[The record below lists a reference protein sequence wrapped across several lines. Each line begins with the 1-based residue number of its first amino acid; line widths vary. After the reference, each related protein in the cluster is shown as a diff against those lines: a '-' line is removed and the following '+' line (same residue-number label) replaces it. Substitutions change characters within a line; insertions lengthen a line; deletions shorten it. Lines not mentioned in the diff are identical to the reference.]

1 MSSNEEYLDSLLKSM
16 MPSEEGEPKEKEPK
30 EEEKQTEVEVTDE
43 PKDNEQGES
52 DDISLDSLELPEE
65 LKDFGQETDTTEEA
79 TPQADGETESFGD
92 MSMDDIDAMLASLD
106 GDTSLEGTSPVDV
119 SNDTNDTQIPDVK
132 AGADEPEEA
141 DQDLSVDD
149 DMLAMLESVPDES
162 TETDSDGADFD
173 FFSGEEGFDDE
184 MDTQEESEN
193 ADDTYHDLSDISVD
207 SKQDENEPSW
217 NGIEES
223 QEEAAEEQQQ
233 ESGEESSSGKKEK
246 KKLKL
251 FQGRKKKKEK
261 KQQESEEASAEE
273 QTENDSVSGL
283 SDDDMLDSILQSADE
298 AQEQDEKEPKEKS
311 EGFWKRVLE
320 FLMAED
326 DDEEQEQSS
335 ESDDLELP
343 IGNPTEENLAL
354 LDELSAEDNKK
365 GKEKK
370 EKKKNKK
377 SKKKG
382 KEAALETEDGEEGEE
397 APVKTKK
404 AKKSKKK
411 KKEPVLEEAVEPEKK
426 FSRKKVIPIFVFC
439 ATIAAVIILVNAFI
453 PAYREKKEARIAYDQ
468 QRYEETY
475 DLLYGKQLNEEDES
489 IFQKSSI
496 ILQVRHILESYQV
509 YRKLDMNL
517 EALDTLLEGV
527 GERVSMLQKAEQY
540 HVTNEVDEEYQQIL
554 ETLYQ
559 DYGISGEEAEEILSS
574 ETNLIYTKKL
584 IAIVNGVQYDPQ
596 TGEESTEKQDVLPE
610 EEEILEEMQTP
621 EETVPVDGQ
630 E

>member
-16 MPSEEGEPKEKEPK
+16 MPSEEGEPKEKE
-30 EEEKQTEVEVTDE
+30 EEKQTEVEVTDE
-43 PKDNEQGES
+43 PKDNERGES

-106 GDTSLEGTSPVDV
+106 GDTSLEGTSPMDV

-223 QEEAAEEQQQ
+223 QEEAAEEQQ

-261 KQQESEEASAEE
+261 KQQESEETSAEE

-377 SKKKG
+377 SKKKE

-411 KKEPVLEEAVEPEKK
+411 KKEPVLEEAAVEPEKK
-426 FSRKKVIPIFVFC
+426 LSRKKVIPIFVFC

>member
-16 MPSEEGEPKEKEPK
+16 MPSEEGEPKEK

-223 QEEAAEEQQQ
+223 QEEAAEEQQ

-261 KQQESEEASAEE
+261 KQQESEETSAEE

-377 SKKKG
+377 SKKKE

-411 KKEPVLEEAVEPEKK
+411 KKEPVLEEAAVEPEKK
-426 FSRKKVIPIFVFC
+426 LSRKKVIPIFVFC

-496 ILQVRHILESYQV
+496 ILQVRHILESYRV

-584 IAIVNGVQYDPQ
+584 IAIVNGVQYDPP
-596 TGEESTEKQDVLPE
+596 TGEESPEKQDVLPE

>member
-16 MPSEEGEPKEKEPK
+16 MPSEEGEPKEK

-52 DDISLDSLELPEE
+52 DDISLDSLELPKE

-106 GDTSLEGTSPVDV
+106 GDTSLEGTSPMDV

-223 QEEAAEEQQQ
+223 QEEAAEEQQ

-261 KQQESEEASAEE
+261 KQQESEETSAEE

-377 SKKKG
+377 SKKKE

-411 KKEPVLEEAVEPEKK
+411 KKEPVLEEAAVEPEKK
-426 FSRKKVIPIFVFC
+426 LSRKKVIPIFVFC

>member
-16 MPSEEGEPKEKEPK
+16 MPSEEGEPKEK

-106 GDTSLEGTSPVDV
+106 GDTSLEGTSPMDV

-223 QEEAAEEQQQ
+223 QEEAAEEQQ

-261 KQQESEEASAEE
+261 KQQESEETSAEE

-377 SKKKG
+377 SKKKE

-411 KKEPVLEEAVEPEKK
+411 KKEPVLEEVAVEPEKK
-426 FSRKKVIPIFVFC
+426 LSRKKVIPIFVFC
-439 ATIAAVIILVNAFI
+439 ATIAAVIIMVNAFI

-509 YRKLDMNL
+509 YRKLDMDL

-527 GERVSMLQKAEQY
+527 GERVSMLQKAERY

>member
-16 MPSEEGEPKEKEPK
+16 MPSEEGEPKEK

-223 QEEAAEEQQQ
+223 QEEAAEEQQ

-261 KQQESEEASAEE
+261 KQQESEETSAEE

-370 EKKKNKK
+370 KNKK
-377 SKKKG
+377 SKKKE

-411 KKEPVLEEAVEPEKK
+411 KKEPVLEEAAVEPEKK
-426 FSRKKVIPIFVFC
+426 LSRKKVIPIFVFC

-496 ILQVRHILESYQV
+496 ILQVRHILESYRV

>member
-16 MPSEEGEPKEKEPK
+16 MPSEGEEPQG
-30 EEEKQTEVEVTDE
+30 EETQPEAGAEDE
-43 PKDNEQGES
+43 PKDNEKV
-52 DDISLDSLELPEE
+52 DDFSLDSLELPEE
-65 LKDFGQETDTTEEA
+65 LKDFGQETDAVEETTS
-79 TPQADGETESFGD
+79 QADGETESFGD

-106 GDTSLEGTSPVDV
+106 GDTSLEETSAVDV
-119 SNDTNDTQIPDVK
+119 PDNSK
-132 AGADEPEEA
+132 ATETADAKLASDEKEEA
-141 DQDLSVDD
+141 GQDLSVDD

-162 TETDSDGADFD
+162 TETENDGADFD

-184 MDTQEESEN
+184 MDTQEESES
-193 ADDTYHDLSDISVD
+193 ADDTYHDLSDISLD
-207 SKQDENEPSW
+207 AQQDENESSW
-217 NGIEES
+217 NGIEEN
-223 QEEAAEEQQQ
+223 QGEAAGEEPQ
-233 ESGEESSSGKKEK
+233 ESGEESTSGKKEK

-261 KQQESEEASAEE
+261 EQEESGDASAEK

-311 EGFWKRVLE
+311 EGFWKRMLE

-326 DDEEQEQSS
+326 EDEEQEQPS

-370 EKKKNKK
+370 KNKK

-382 KEAALETEDGEEGEE
+382 KEAAIETEEGEEGEA
-397 APVKTKK
+397 APVKAKK
-404 AKKSKKK
+404 AKKSRKNKKD
-411 KKEPVLEEAVEPEKK
+411 PVLEEAAAEPEKK
-426 FSRKKVIPIFVFC
+426 LSRKKVIPIFVFC
-439 ATIAAVIILVNAFI
+439 ATIAAAIILGNAFI
-453 PAYREKKEARIAYDQ
+453 PAYHQKKEARIAYDQ

-574 ETNLIYTKKL
+574 ENNLIYTKKL
-584 IAIVNGVQYDPQ
+584 MAIVNGVQYDPE

-621 EETVPVDGQ
+621 EETAPVAGQ
-630 E
+630 EL

>member
-16 MPSEEGEPKEKEPK
+16 MPSEGEEPQG
-30 EEEKQTEVEVTDE
+30 EETQPEAGAEDE
-43 PKDNEQGES
+43 PKDNEKV
-52 DDISLDSLELPEE
+52 DDFSLDSLELPEE
-65 LKDFGQETDTTEEA
+65 LKDFGQETDALEETTS
-79 TPQADGETESFGD
+79 QADGETESFGD

-106 GDTSLEGTSPVDV
+106 GDTSLEETSAVDV
-119 SNDTNDTQIPDVK
+119 PDNSK
-132 AGADEPEEA
+132 ATETADAKLASDEKEEA
-141 DQDLSVDD
+141 GQDLSVDD

-162 TETDSDGADFD
+162 TETENDGADFD

-184 MDTQEESEN
+184 MDTQEESES
-193 ADDTYHDLSDISVD
+193 ADDTYHDLSDISLD
-207 SKQDENEPSW
+207 AQQDENESSW
-217 NGIEES
+217 NGIEEN
-223 QEEAAEEQQQ
+223 QGEAAGEEPQ
-233 ESGEESSSGKKEK
+233 ESGEESTSGKKEK

-261 KQQESEEASAEE
+261 KQEESEDASAEE

-311 EGFWKRVLE
+311 EGFWKRMLE

-326 DDEEQEQSS
+326 EDEEQEQPS

-370 EKKKNKK
+370 KNKK

-382 KEAALETEDGEEGEE
+382 KEAAVETEEGEEGEA
-397 APVKTKK
+397 APVKAKK
-404 AKKSKKK
+404 AKKSRKNKKD
-411 KKEPVLEEAVEPEKK
+411 PVLEEAAAEPEKK
-426 FSRKKVIPIFVFC
+426 LSRKKVIPIFVFC
-439 ATIAAVIILVNAFI
+439 ATIAAAIILGNAFI
-453 PAYREKKEARIAYDQ
+453 PAYRQKKEARIAYDQ

-574 ETNLIYTKKL
+574 ENNLIYTKKL
-584 IAIVNGVQYDPQ
+584 MAIVNGVQYDPE

-621 EETVPVDGQ
+621 EEISPVAGQ
-630 E
+630 EL

>member
-16 MPSEEGEPKEKEPK
+16 MPSEEGEPQG
-30 EEEKQTEVEVTDE
+30 EETQLEAGVKDQ
-43 PKDNEQGES
+43 PKDNEKGEI
-52 DDISLDSLELPEE
+52 DDFSLDSLELPEE
-65 LKDFGQETDTTEEA
+65 LKDFGQETDAPEETTS
-79 TPQADGETESFGD
+79 QADGETESLGD

-106 GDTSLEGTSPVDV
+106 GDTSLEDTSPLDV
-119 SNDTNDTQIPDVK
+119 PDNSKATETADVK
-132 AGADEPEEA
+132 PASDEKEEA
-141 DQDLSVDD
+141 GQDISVDD

-162 TETDSDGADFD
+162 TETENDGADFD

-184 MDTQEESEN
+184 MDTQEEPES
-193 ADDTYHDLSDISVD
+193 ADDTYHDLSGISLD
-207 SKQDENEPSW
+207 AQQDENESSW
-217 NGIEES
+217 NGIEENQGETAGEEP
-223 QEEAAEEQQQ
+223 QEP
-233 ESGEESSSGKKEK
+233 GEESTSGKKEK

-261 KQQESEEASAEE
+261 KQEESEDASAKE

-298 AQEQDEKEPKEKS
+298 TQEQDEKEPKEKS
-311 EGFWKRVLE
+311 EGFWKRMLE

-326 DDEEQEQSS
+326 EDEEQEQPS

-370 EKKKNKK
+370 KNKK

-382 KEAALETEDGEEGEE
+382 KEAAVETEDGEEGEE
-397 APVKTKK
+397 APVKAKK

-411 KKEPVLEEAVEPEKK
+411 KKEPVLEEAAAEPEKK
-426 FSRKKVIPIFVFC
+426 LSRKKVIPIFVFC
-439 ATIAAVIILVNAFI
+439 ATIAAVIILGNAFI
-453 PAYREKKEARIAYDQ
+453 PAYRQKKEARIAYDQ

-574 ETNLIYTKKL
+574 ENNLIYTKKL
-584 IAIVNGVQYDPQ
+584 MAIVNGVQYDPQ

-621 EETVPVDGQ
+621 EETAPVDGQ
-630 E
+630 EL

>member
-16 MPSEEGEPKEKEPK
+16 MPSEEGEPKEK

-106 GDTSLEGTSPVDV
+106 GDTSLEGTSPIDV

-223 QEEAAEEQQQ
+223 QEEAVEEQQ

-261 KQQESEEASAEE
+261 KQQESEETSAEE

-377 SKKKG
+377 SKKKE

-411 KKEPVLEEAVEPEKK
+411 KKEPVLEEAAVEPEKK
-426 FSRKKVIPIFVFC
+426 LSRKKVIPIFVFC

>member
-16 MPSEEGEPKEKEPK
+16 MPSEGDEPQGEETQPEAGAE
-30 EEEKQTEVEVTDE
+30 DE
-43 PKDNEQGES
+43 PKDNEKV
-52 DDISLDSLELPEE
+52 DDFSLDSLELPEE
-65 LKDFGQETDTTEEA
+65 LKDFGQETDALEETTS
-79 TPQADGETESFGD
+79 QADGETESFGD

-106 GDTSLEGTSPVDV
+106 GDTSLEETSAVDV
-119 SNDTNDTQIPDVK
+119 PDNSK
-132 AGADEPEEA
+132 ATETADAKPASDEKEEA
-141 DQDLSVDD
+141 GQDLSVDD

-162 TETDSDGADFD
+162 TETENDGADFD

-184 MDTQEESEN
+184 MDTQEESES
-193 ADDTYHDLSDISVD
+193 ADDTYHDLSDISLD
-207 SKQDENEPSW
+207 AQQDENESSW
-217 NGIEES
+217 NGIEEN
-223 QEEAAEEQQQ
+223 QGEAAGEEPQ
-233 ESGEESSSGKKEK
+233 ESGEESTSGKKEK

-261 KQQESEEASAEE
+261 KQEESEDASAEE

-311 EGFWKRVLE
+311 EGFWKRMLE

-326 DDEEQEQSS
+326 EDEEQEQPS

-370 EKKKNKK
+370 KNKK

-382 KEAALETEDGEEGEE
+382 KEAAIETEEGEEGEA
-397 APVKTKK
+397 APVKAKK
-404 AKKSKKK
+404 AKKSRKNKKD
-411 KKEPVLEEAVEPEKK
+411 PVLEEAAAEPEKK
-426 FSRKKVIPIFVFC
+426 LSRKKVIPIFVFC
-439 ATIAAVIILVNAFI
+439 ATIAAAIILGNAFI
-453 PAYREKKEARIAYDQ
+453 PAYRQKKEARIAYDQ

-574 ETNLIYTKKL
+574 ENNLIYTKKL
-584 IAIVNGVQYDPQ
+584 MAIVNGVQYDPE

-621 EETVPVDGQ
+621 EETAPVAGQ
-630 E
+630 EL

>member
-16 MPSEEGEPKEKEPK
+16 MPSEGEKPQG
-30 EEEKQTEVEVTDE
+30 EETQPEAGAEDE
-43 PKDNEQGES
+43 PKDNEKV
-52 DDISLDSLELPEE
+52 DDFSLDSLELPEE
-65 LKDFGQETDTTEEA
+65 LKDFGQETDALEETTS
-79 TPQADGETESFGD
+79 QADGETESFGD

-106 GDTSLEGTSPVDV
+106 GDTSLEETSAVDV
-119 SNDTNDTQIPDVK
+119 PDNSK
-132 AGADEPEEA
+132 ATETADAKPTSDEKEEA
-141 DQDLSVDD
+141 GQDLSVDD

-162 TETDSDGADFD
+162 TETENDGADFD

-184 MDTQEESEN
+184 MDTQEESES
-193 ADDTYHDLSDISVD
+193 ADDTYHDLSDISLD
-207 SKQDENEPSW
+207 AQQDENESSW
-217 NGIEES
+217 NGIEEN
-223 QEEAAEEQQQ
+223 QGEAAGEEPL
-233 ESGEESSSGKKEK
+233 ESGEESTSGKKEK

-261 KQQESEEASAEE
+261 KQEESEDASAEE

-311 EGFWKRVLE
+311 EGFWKRMLE

-326 DDEEQEQSS
+326 EDEEQEQPS

-370 EKKKNKK
+370 KNKK

-382 KEAALETEDGEEGEE
+382 KEAAIETEEGEEGEA
-397 APVKTKK
+397 APVKAKK
-404 AKKSKKK
+404 AKKSRKNKKD
-411 KKEPVLEEAVEPEKK
+411 PVLEEAAAEPEKK
-426 FSRKKVIPIFVFC
+426 LSRKKVIPIFVFC
-439 ATIAAVIILVNAFI
+439 ATIAAAIILGNAFI
-453 PAYREKKEARIAYDQ
+453 PAYRQKKEARIAYDQ

-574 ETNLIYTKKL
+574 ENNLIYTKKL
-584 IAIVNGVQYDPQ
+584 MAIVNGVQYDPE

-621 EETVPVDGQ
+621 EETAPVAGQ
-630 E
+630 EL